1 MQKSFNIKGR
11 QIDCEIVRMQRRT
24 VAIQIHPDKRVE
36 LKVPLLY
43 NIEEVEPFLIKHHRW
58 IFNRLDAPEKKSRE
72 PKKYVDGELHYFLG
86 KQYPLKIEAATRNS
100 VTFINDVIHIYCRD
114 VSHTSVDISFLLDSW
129 YFEQARTVFKRCA
142 EPLIKQMT
150 KYKVAPKSFTIK
162 KMKTRW
168 GSCSSKG
175 SINLNL
181 DLIKLPEGCIK
192 AVILHELCHLVHMNH
207 SKEFYAL
214 MTAEMPDWKVW
225 DKQLKF
231 L

>member
-11 QIDCEIVRMQRRT
+11 QISCEIVRSQRRT
-24 VAIQIHPDKRVE
+24 VAIQIHPDKSVE
-36 LKVPLLY
+36 LKVPLSY
-43 NIEEVEPFLIKHHRW
+43 NVDEVEPFLVKHHRW

-86 KQYPLKIEAATRNS
+86 KQYPIKIIISPENT
-100 VTFINDVIHIYCRD
+100 VVFQDDTIVIYAKYDLPELIE
-114 VSHTSVDISFLLDSW
+114 VLLEKW
-129 YFEQARTVFKRCA
+129 YFTQARAVFQKISI
-142 EPLIKQMT
+142 PLTKQMT
-150 KYKVAPKSFTIK
+150 KYNVAPKSFTIK